1 MSPSLLQVDAGP
13 HSTLSQTRSWL
24 LFDKGYVTFAKSL
37 NGSRPQSHHQL
48 DEVSDQS
55 SPWRTRNSLQKRE
68 VCVEPLHP
76 KSAQVDAI
84 TPSFFLLVKE
94 SRSLFL
100 SISPVGQVHLVLGF
114 PWISDLLHL
123 ILQAALRGD
132 GQAAAAATA
141 F

>member
-24 LFDKGYVTFAKSL
+24 LFDTGYVTFAKSL

-48 DEVSDQS
+48 DEVSVFEALLGELE
-55 SPWRTRNSLQKRE
+55 TSLQKRE
-68 VCVEPLHP
+68 LCVEPLHP

-94 SRSLFL
+94 SR
-100 SISPVGQVHLVLGF
+100 
-114 PWISDLLHL
+114 
-123 ILQAALRGD
+123 
-132 GQAAAAATA
+132 
-141 F
+141 

>member
-1 MSPSLLQVDAGP
+1 M
-13 HSTLSQTRSWL
+13 
-24 LFDKGYVTFAKSL
+24 
-37 NGSRPQSHHQL
+37 
-48 DEVSDQS
+48 
-55 SPWRTRNSLQKRE
+55 QKRE

-132 GQAAAAATA
+132 GQAAAAALPSEAYHLFA
-141 F
+141 FLAWLTLLALSLSPLIT